1 MFIGLGCVS
10 YRSNTNFYD
19 FHICIYIKKKIIKK
33 KRTLMVGSS
42 LAKIYVFQHRKWI
55 FSGRRSIINIVII
68 KKEQESM

>member
-1 MFIGLGCVS
+1 M
-10 YRSNTNFYD
+10 Y
-19 FHICIYIKKKIIKK
+19 IYIKKKIIKK
-33 KRTLMVGSS
+33 KKTLMVGSS